1 MNEAPNRP
9 SMRGSVQID
18 HCRHR
23 REARRKLA
31 GQKVPA
37 DVAATP
43 AAAGAADDD
52 AARVDRW
59 MRAAPVRPCA
69 RLGSHSSLRPC
80 GRLGAGEQTQNR
92 LRCRPCPCPRRA
104 AGPGA
109 SGAMRCECAARCA
122 RARCSRSTV
131 HAHSEESVCSRQMLS
146 GNCPRKLWPLRSLQR
161 CVHTHSRRK
170 GRWIER
176 SSAARANAL
185 TFALSFRGTT
195 GRPA

>member
-1 MNEAPNRP
+1 MKPRTDRACEAAYRSTIADIDEKHDGNLPVKKFRP
-9 SMRGSVQID
+9 TWL
-18 HCRHR
+18 RH
-23 REARRKLA
+23 
-31 GQKVPA
+31 QQPPA
-37 DVAATP
+37 LRTTTQRAWI
-43 AAAGAADDD
+43 G
-52 AARVDRW
+52 W

-69 RLGSHSSLRPC
+69 RLGSRSSLGPG
-80 GRLGAGEQTQNR
+80 GRLGAGEQTKPR
-92 LRCRPCPCPRRA
+92 VRCRPCPCPRRA

-109 SGAMRCECAARCA
+109 SGAWRCECAARCA
-122 RARCSRSTV
+122 WARSSRSTV
-131 HAHSEESVCSRQMLS
+131 RAHSEESVCSRQMLS